1 MKNNKIKKEK
11 WKLKMKKILLLIIAL
26 IINCFSFLNASYAE
40 NKNSA
45 NLYSLGY
52 CGNLLKYKGNIV
64 KVAYVVYTKDGT
76 NYPAYCLD
84 ETEKG
89 VEDIPYSVSVNNE
102 IKDLE
107 LWRYIINGYP
117 YKTIKEL
124 GVANKE
130 EAFTATNQA
139 ISCYMNKN
147 KIEDYQPIGEAG
159 VRTLNAMKKII
170 NNATN
175 SDEIKVLNTITIKDN
190 VGEWRVDSIDKN
202 YVSKLYNVSAKTNIL
217 NYKITIEENSKKLEG
232 IKITDEK
239 NNERNEFKPNEKF
252 KILIPIKELTENGK
266 FNIKVNALINT
277 KTVLYGKSTK
287 QGGEDYALTGKI
299 YEDGEGQ
306 LEDRYY
312 KNNTKIVIIKKEQL
326 TGKLMEGAEFQLLD
340 ENKNVL
346 YDNLRTGKDGKIIIE
361 NIIPGRYYLK
371 ETKTIEGYTLLR
383 DLVNINLDFNQQAT
397 VTVNN
402 GKELKPLPGGKHIPK
417 NNTTE
422 NVEKEEVK
430 KLPVTGM

>member
-1 MKNNKIKKEK
+1 M
-11 WKLKMKKILLLIIAL
+11 
-26 IINCFSFLNASYAE
+26 
-40 NKNSA
+40 
-45 NLYSLGY
+45 
-52 CGNLLKYKGNIV
+52 
-64 KVAYVVYTKDGT
+64 
-76 NYPAYCLD
+76 
-84 ETEKG
+84 
-89 VEDIPYSVSVNNE
+89 
-102 IKDLE
+102 
-107 LWRYIINGYP
+107 
-117 YKTIKEL
+117 
-124 GVANKE
+124 
-130 EAFTATNQA
+130 
-139 ISCYMNKN
+139 
-147 KIEDYQPIGEAG
+147 
-159 VRTLNAMKKII
+159 
-170 NNATN
+170 
-175 SDEIKVLNTITIKDN
+175 
-190 VGEWRVDSIDKN
+190 
-202 YVSKLYNVSAKTNIL
+202 
-217 NYKITIEENSKKLEG
+217 
-232 IKITDEK
+232 
-239 NNERNEFKPNEKF
+239 
-252 KILIPIKELTENGK
+252 
-266 FNIKVNALINT
+266 
-277 KTVLYGKSTK
+277 LYGKSTK
-287 QGGEDYALTGKI
+287 QGGQDYALTGKI